1 MKAPLL
7 FFWQIRLIAGD
18 VYRTAVREKM
28 MYGFLLLSFLFIL
41 MANVPYMVAD
51 PKVFEN
57 QPALTSSLQ
66 IGFVAIHIFILLIAV
81 FVSLNTMQNYLAF
94 ERLVL
99 LLSRPVRRWQI
110 MAGVLL
116 GLYQMILINWF
127 LMTMGIWLVV
137 LSHERMLLPFVWS
150 GLSVAALLG
159 ILYVS
164 LVVFFYCLM
173 PNMMAGVLTIFVVI
187 AGFGV
192 SSARLVFAR
201 LGWPVFF
208 EKAARLGL
216 NALPQINALLGIS
229 MKELR
234 FFHLNIPT
242 SFYIF
247 QSFLLIAALGLF
259 SCSAF
264 ERRSQF

>member
-1 MKAPLL
+1 MRGSFLV
-7 FFWQIRLIAGD
+7 FWRVRLIAGD
-18 VYRTAVREKM
+18 VYRSAVREKM
-28 MYGFLLLSFLFIL
+28 MYGFLLLFFLFIL
-41 MANVPYMVAD
+41 MANVPYMVGD
-51 PKVFEN
+51 PQVFDN
-57 QPALTSSLQ
+57 QPAIMSSLQ

-81 FVSLNTMQNYLAF
+81 FVSLNTMQDYLAF

-137 LSHERMLLPFVWS
+137 LSHERMLLLFVWS

-159 ILYVS
+159 VLYIS
-164 LVVFFYCLM
+164 LVVFFYSLM
-173 PNMMAGVLTIFVVI
+173 PNMMAGVFSIFVVI

-192 SSARLVFAR
+192 SSARSVFAR

-208 EKAARLGL
+208 EKAALLGL
-216 NALPQINALLGIS
+216 NALPQINALIGIS

-234 FFHLNIPT
+234 LFHLDV
-242 SFYIF
+242 SGWFYIF
-247 QSFLLIAALGLF
+247 QSFLLIVALGFF
-259 SCSAF
+259 SCWVF

>member
-1 MKAPLL
+1 
-7 FFWQIRLIAGD
+7 
-18 VYRTAVREKM
+18 
-28 MYGFLLLSFLFIL
+28 
-41 MANVPYMVAD
+41 
-51 PKVFEN
+51 
-57 QPALTSSLQ
+57 
-66 IGFVAIHIFILLIAV
+66 
-81 FVSLNTMQNYLAF
+81 
-94 ERLVL
+94 
-99 LLSRPVRRWQI
+99 

-127 LMTMGIWLVV
+127 LMTMGICLVV

-229 MKELR
+229 MKELG
-234 FFHLNIPT
+234 FAI
-242 SFYIF
+242 SISDKFYIF
-247 QSFLLIAALGLF
+247 NPPFDRCLGLF
-259 SCSAF
+259 LAHIRAAQPF
-264 ERRSQF
+264 